1 MKKPHTGTCKQAP
14 VTILIYTIKR
24 SWWPASQRM
33 SNIIIIIQVSNKTR
47 TTSKIETILSLSSCI
62 FPKMN
67 SNNQFLTITPS
78 CRYLLT
84 IMQLSWLYRLSLYM
98 YTIRQSR
105 KKCLVKTH
113 RVAFLHNC
121 NQYLLNSYFRWIR
134 ISVNLFMPYFLL
146 KDLHVQNINISTVNT
161 FPEVRLIV
169 GIISRAFLLLTRSTE
184 SL

>member
-1 MKKPHTGTCKQAP
+1 
-14 VTILIYTIKR
+14 
-24 SWWPASQRM
+24 M

-47 TTSKIETILSLSSCI
+47 TSKIEYILSLSSCI

-98 YTIRQSR
+98 YTIRQTR
-105 KKCLVKTH
+105 KRCLVKTH

>member
-1 MKKPHTGTCKQAP
+1 MKKTHTGTCKQAP
-14 VTILIYTIKR
+14 ATILIHYKTKLVT
-24 SWWPASQRM
+24 SLTMNEQYYNNHS
-33 SNIIIIIQVSNKTR
+33 SNKTR
-47 TTSKIETILSLSSCI
+47 TSKIEYILSLSSCI

-98 YTIRQSR
+98 YTIRQTR
-105 KKCLVKTH
+105 KRCLVKTH

-146 KDLHVQNINISTVNT
+146 KDLHVQNINI
-161 FPEVRLIV
+161 
-169 GIISRAFLLLTRSTE
+169 AA
-184 SL
+184 

>member
-1 MKKPHTGTCKQAP
+1 
-14 VTILIYTIKR
+14 
-24 SWWPASQRM
+24 M

-47 TTSKIETILSLSSCI
+47 TSKIEYILSLSSCI

-105 KKCLVKTH
+105 KRCLVKTH

-146 KDLHVQNINISTVNT
+146 KDLHVQNINIAAYHSKHVSGSQTHCGNY
-161 FPEVRLIV
+161 FARF
-169 GIISRAFLLLTRSTE
+169 FLVLLTRSTE